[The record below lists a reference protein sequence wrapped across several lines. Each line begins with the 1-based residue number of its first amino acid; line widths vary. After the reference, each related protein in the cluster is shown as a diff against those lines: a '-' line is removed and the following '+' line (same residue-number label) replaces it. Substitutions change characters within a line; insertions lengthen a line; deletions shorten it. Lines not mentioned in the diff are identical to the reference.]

1 VKIVIQYKGRE
12 EENKKVCFNSWAA
25 FGLSRHLSSFFFS
38 SFLLFQCSCQQ
49 DFSLDGVTQKKERR
63 RLITNPLLPFFLLR
77 F

>member
-1 VKIVIQYKGRE
+1 M
-12 EENKKVCFNSWAA
+12 AA

-38 SFLLFQCSCQQ
+38 SFSYSNAPANKI
-49 DFSLDGVTQKKERR
+49 FSLDGVAQKKERR